1 MLRRF
6 LLLFGLL
13 FAAVGFAVTVDPGL
27 AAAIGFPPLPTVII
41 AGLAAAFALVD
52 VVARRDTDFRDETD
66 DEDHNETLE
75 PRVEAPRPGEGI
87 DARLREGAGIRNA
100 GAGSTQ
106 FSDRLRAVTVRAL
119 ADARGLSA
127 EEAQRQLDEGTW
139 TDDPTAA
146 AFFADDVDA
155 PATDVVTAIVSA
167 DPVYE
172 RQAQHVVRELQR
184 ITGIEGGDA

>member
-66 DEDHNETLE
+66 DEDRNETLE

>member
-1 MLRRF
+1 MLRRL

-13 FAAVGFAVTVDPGL
+13 FAAVGFAVTVDPAL
-27 AAAIGFPPLPTVII
+27 AAAIGFPPLPTVVV
-41 AGLAAAFALVD
+41 AGLAAAFALAD

-66 DEDHNETLE
+66 DEDRNEVLE

-119 ADARGLSA
+119 ADARGLSP

-146 AFFADDVDA
+146 AFFADGVDA

>member
-1 MLRRF
+1 MLRRL

-27 AAAIGFPPLPTVII
+27 AAAIGFPPLPTVVV
-41 AGLAAAFALVD
+41 AGLAAAFALAD

-66 DEDHNETLE
+66 DEDRNEVLE

-119 ADARGLSA
+119 ADARGLSP

>member
-13 FAAVGFAVTVDPGL
+13 FAAIGFAITAEPGL
-27 AAAIGFPPLPTVII
+27 AALIGFPPLPTIAI
-41 AGLAAAFALVD
+41 AGLAAAFALAEGT
-52 VVARRDTDFRDETD
+52 ARRHTDFRDESD
-66 DEDHNETLE
+66 DEDRNETLE
-75 PRVEAPRPGEGI
+75 PRVEAPRPGEDI

-100 GAGSTQ
+100 GAGSAQ

-119 ADARGLSA
+119 ADARGLA
-127 EEAQRQLDEGTW
+127 PEEAQRQLDEGTW
-139 TDDPTAA
+139 TDDTTAA
-146 AFFADDVDA
+146 AFFADDVDS
-155 PATDVVTAIVSA
+155 PATDVVTSIVSA

-184 ITGIEGGDA
+184 ITGIEGGEQ